1 MSAGPGFTDN
11 ISGNLELVKELLQG
25 IPADARNRAK
35 RAAVCIEAAWEKVRK
50 DSQDT
55 HDPAVVLGA
64 VFAIFM
70 LADRM
75 VQAER
80 DGESRPLI
88 QLLS

>member
-1 MSAGPGFTDN
+1 MSAGPGFSDN
-11 ISGNLELVKELLQG
+11 ISGNLELVRELLNG
-25 IPADARNRAK
+25 VPPDARNRAK
-35 RAAVCIEAAWEKVRK
+35 RAAMCIEEAWEKVRK

-55 HDPAVVLGA
+55 RDPAIVLGA
-64 VFAIFM
+64 AFAIFM

-80 DGESRPLI
+80 DGDSRPLI